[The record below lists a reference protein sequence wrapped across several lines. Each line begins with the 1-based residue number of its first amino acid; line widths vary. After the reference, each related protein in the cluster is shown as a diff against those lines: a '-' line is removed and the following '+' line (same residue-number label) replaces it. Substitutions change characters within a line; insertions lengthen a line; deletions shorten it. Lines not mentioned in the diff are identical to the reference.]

1 MVIDSV
7 FRMGKSYYPQVFLK
21 KSKYKIK
28 EKKITTFITDDIETS
43 SDNDL
48 REKFIKITLYK
59 RHSHPYEWHSD
70 FICEQ
75 SITGITDIALKAIK
89 HAGDMSQ
96 DYVLNLGMSLFL
108 STF

>member
-21 KSKYKIK
+21 KPKYKIK

-48 REKFIKITLYK
+48 RERSFKITLYK

-75 SITGITDIALKAIK
+75 SVTGITDIALKTIK
-89 HAGDMSQ
+89 HAGDMS
-96 DYVLNLGMSLFL
+96 LGMSLFL